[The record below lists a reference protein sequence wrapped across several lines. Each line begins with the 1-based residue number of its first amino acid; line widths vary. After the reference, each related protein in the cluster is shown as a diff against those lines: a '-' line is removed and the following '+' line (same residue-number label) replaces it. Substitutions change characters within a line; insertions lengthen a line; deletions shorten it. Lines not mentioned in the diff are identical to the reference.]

1 MMLDHDSCN
10 NQSKGFDSEEVQDCH
25 NQETSC
31 NPYELNVVS
40 KLYLNQLYIQVGGFD
55 GISPIDTVEC
65 YNQSTNTWSSMGR
78 MISARRGAGVTN
90 LNDKIYAV
98 GGYDG

>member
-1 MMLDHDSCN
+1 MKIPTEHR
-10 NQSKGFDSEEVQDCH
+10 F
-25 NQETSC
+25 
-31 NPYELNVVS
+31 PAI
-40 KLYLNQLYIQVGGFD
+40 YLQVGGFD

-98 GGYDG
+98 GGYDGECPICRI